1 MSLEAAGT
9 GMTLFEHLE
18 ELRRR
23 LFKGLVAFVLGSVA
37 AWFLYGSILEVL
49 TQPLK
54 DLPASQQIIS
64 RGKLI
69 FTSPPEALFVR
80 LKITAFAGMVLA
92 MPVILWQVWRF
103 ITPGLHKQEKR
114 YALPFVLASMLLFGL
129 GTSLAF
135 ISLPKTLQVL
145 VSLAGSDFILVPR
158 ASEYL
163 SFVLLLIVAFG
174 ATFEFP
180 LVLIFLALAGVITS
194 RTLRRGRRIAWVSVM
209 AVAAV
214 VTPTQDP
221 FTMLSLGI
229 PLGLMYEGTILV
241 VRLLRR

>member
-1 MSLEAAGT
+1 METAGT

-18 ELRRR
+18 ELRKR
-23 LFKGLVAFVLGSVA
+23 LFKVLIAFGVGSIV
-37 AWFLYGSILEVL
+37 AWFLYGPILEIL

-54 DLPASQQIIS
+54 NLPASQQIIS

-69 FTSPPEALFVR
+69 FTSPPEALFIR
-80 LKITAFAGMVLA
+80 LKVTAFAGMVLA
-92 MPVILWQVWRF
+92 MPIILWQIWRF
-103 ITPGLHKQEKR
+103 VTPGLHRHEKR
-114 YALPFVLASMLLFGL
+114 YALPFVLASMLLFGA
-129 GTSLAF
+129 GTLLAF
-135 ISLPKTLQVL
+135 VSLPKTLQVL

-163 SFVLLLIVAFG
+163 SFVLLLVVAFG

-194 RTLRRGRRIAWVSVM
+194 RSLRRGRRVAWVSVM

-229 PLGLMYEGTILV
+229 PLGLMYEATILIV
-241 VRLLRR
+241 KLLRR